1 MQRDQV
7 FAMALNHRP
16 FKELITERLRAQANP
31 QGLVVKNAAGPKAVI
46 RIYDEIGFFGVSA
59 EDVAQALENISADEI
74 EVQINSMG
82 GDAFDGVA
90 IYNALRSH
98 PAQITTRVDSLAAS
112 AASIIAQAGDRRV
125 MLTGSQMMIHD
136 AWGLAIGNSGV
147 MRDTAEVL
155 DKMSDT
161 LADIYQERSGRDG
174 MRDEMLAESWY
185 THDEAVTAGLADE
198 AVKPSKKAR
207 AEVQPPNRFTDQLAE
222 AVASLEQVTA
232 EAENVMTFRSE
243 QGKTP
248 LSDEAVALV
257 DKAVAALT
265 GLKAEPEPEAVEAS
279 PTISTGHLRNLD
291 LILQETEVASQK
303 LRSLQNA

>member
-1 MQRDQV
+1 MNRDQLM
-7 FAMALNHRP
+7 AMATGHRP

-59 EDVAQALENISADEI
+59 EDVAAALEDITAPEI

-98 PAQITTRVDSLAAS
+98 PAQVTTRVDSLAAS
-112 AASIIAQAGDRRV
+112 AASIIAQAGDKRV

-136 AWGLAIGNSGV
+136 AWGLAIGNAGV
-147 MRDTAEVL
+147 MRDTADVL
-155 DKMSDT
+155 DKLSNT

-174 MRDEMLAESWY
+174 MRDQMLAESWY
-185 THDEAVTAGLADE
+185 THDEAVEAGLADE

-207 AEVQPPNRFTDQLAE
+207 AQLDEPDRFNDQLSE
-222 AVASLEQVTA
+222 AVAAVQKVAARA
-232 EAENVMTFRSE
+232 EEVVTFRSE
-243 QGKTP
+243 QGKPP

-257 DKAVAALT
+257 EKAMDALN
-265 GLKAEPEPEAVEAS
+265 GLKAEPAPKVNIADLQLPDNDYLKELSDYGYSQDAS
-279 PTISTGHLRNLD
+279 R
-291 LILQETEVASQK
+291 AS
-303 LRSLQNA
+303 

>member
-1 MQRDQV
+1 MNRDQLY
-7 FAMALNHRP
+7 AMASSHRP

-31 QGLVVKNAAGPKAVI
+31 QGLQVKNAAGPKAVI

-59 EDVAQALENISADEI
+59 EDVAQALENITADEI

-136 AWGLAIGNSGV
+136 AWGLAIGNAGV
-147 MRDTAEVL
+147 MRETAEVL

-161 LADIYQERSGRDG
+161 LAVIYEERSGRDG
-174 MRDEMLAESWY
+174 MRDAMLSESWY
-185 THDEAVTAGLADE
+185 THDEAVEAGLADE

-207 AEVQPPNRFTDQLAE
+207 AQVDPPNRFSDELAE
-222 AVASLEQVTA
+222 AVASLEAVAARA
-232 EAENVMTFRSE
+232 EEVVTFRSE

-248 LSDEAVALV
+248 LSDDAVALV

-265 GLKAEPEPEAVEAS
+265 GLKAEPESSGEPATGNVETYRRHLELIEQEAS
-279 PTISTGHLRNLD
+279 ALSI
-291 LILQETEVASQK
+291 
-303 LRSLQNA
+303 

>member
-31 QGLVVKNAAGPKAVI
+31 QGLVIKNAAGPKAVI

-59 EDVAQALENISADEI
+59 EDVAAALEDITADEI

-112 AASIIAQAGDRRV
+112 AASIIAQAGDKRI

-136 AWGLAIGNSGV
+136 AWGLAIGNAEV
-147 MRDTAEVL
+147 MRSTAGVL
-155 DKMSDT
+155 DKLSNT
-161 LADIYQERSGRDG
+161 LADIYEERSGRAG

-185 THDEAVTAGLADE
+185 THDEAVEAGLADE

-207 AEVQPPNRFTDQLAE
+207 VDPPNRFTDQLAE

-265 GLKAEPEPEAVEAS
+265 GLTAEPEPKVNIADLQLPDNNYLKELTEYGYSEAAS
-279 PTISTGHLRNLD
+279 
-291 LILQETEVASQK
+291 
-303 LRSLQNA
+303 